1 MTSHGGHHFYA
12 RLRAVAKSRIHL
24 FFLMSR
30 ALSDGSAFNVLRA
43 GKLIRGQL
51 RGLATLVDLHLHV
64 FKNNL
69 S

>member
-1 MTSHGGHHFYA
+1 MLDYEPWLSLEF
-12 RLRAVAKSRIHL
+12 IC

-64 FKNNL
+64 FKK
-69 S
+69 